1 MSAEKWILE
10 SYERADEEGRVDMYM
25 IYRELRDEFA
35 DIDATPVIKQAQP
48 AVEAVPLRERW
59 NFCGRFMRVFSS

>member
-10 SYERADEEGRVDMYM
+10 AYRRADEQGRLDMYM
-25 IYRELRDEFA
+25 SYRELRDEFA
-35 DIDATPVIKQAQP
+35 EIDAAPVIQVVQP